1 MLHHR
6 DATGVEGMFKRAG
19 VSVVA
24 FLLVL
29 GSAWPTAM
37 GQEKASGKAAADAAK
52 VVEGDLVSLDVKKLT
67 AVVKTDKG
75 NQTVTLGKDV
85 KVVGPRDGVRKDG
98 LEDEQLDKGAK
109 VRLTLAADGK
119 TAKEIKLVS
128 PSPAAGTKAAAMS
141 AAAKAKAKAMAGAGG
156 PSGKIVKVDL
166 AAMKFTIAGPAGKEI
181 EFSFDANTL
190 FIGPRGGEGEKNG
203 KDERFVVGAP
213 VRVVVGAAGKAVK
226 EVHLPVRS
234 AIQK

>member
-1 MLHHR
+1 M
-6 DATGVEGMFKRAG
+6 
-19 VSVVA
+19 S
-24 FLLVL
+24 
-29 GSAWPTAM
+29 
-37 GQEKASGKAAADAAK
+37 
-52 VVEGDLVSLDVKKLT
+52 

-75 NQTVTLGKDV
+75 NQTVALGKDV
-85 KVVGPRDGVRKDG
+85 KVVGPRGGVRKDG

-109 VRLTLAADGK
+109 IHLTLATDGK
-119 TAKEIKLVS
+119 TVNEIKLLA
-128 PSPAAGTKAAAMS
+128 PAPAAGTKAAAMS

-213 VRVVVGAAGKAVK
+213 VRVVAGPNGKAVK